1 MTLNACGVININ
13 LLKMKLESLKTEK
26 FRKLESNELGNINGG
41 NNINLAQDT
50 GTGVTVTW
58 TKAEKKTDDVCSDC

>member
-1 MTLNACGVININ
+1 
-13 LLKMKLESLKTEK
+13 MKLESLKTEK